1 MCTQSWWVWRRPPSG
16 QHSMWGHQSGTV
28 TALREPSRLPVL
40 PWKFSFTRKLSC
52 FRRWELVAFQV
63 LGVRLALAALC
74 WSRWQHVA
82 PRWAFHFLPL
92 TNASLQPPLVPL
104 SLQVI
109 FTTGQKKKS
118 GDISSRSPLK
128 PLHQL
133 PRKTSWQMA
142 LVLGAQRSNK
152 SPELPA
158 SHRNAFF
165 RKLRRLGVQAPT
177 PVSDVTLR
185 R

>member
-1 MCTQSWWVWRRPPSG
+1 MEIQLYKEALLFQKVGVGGLPGAGG
-16 QHSMWGHQSGTV
+16 QAGAGCS
-28 TALREPSRLPVL
+28 VL
-40 PWKFSFTRKLSC
+40 
-52 FRRWELVAFQV
+52 
-63 LGVRLALAALC
+63 
-74 WSRWQHVA
+74 SRWQHVA